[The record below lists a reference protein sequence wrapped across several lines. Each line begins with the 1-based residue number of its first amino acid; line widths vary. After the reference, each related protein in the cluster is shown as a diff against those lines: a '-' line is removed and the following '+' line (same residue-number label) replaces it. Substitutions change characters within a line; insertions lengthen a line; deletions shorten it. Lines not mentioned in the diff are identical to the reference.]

1 MKNRNNV
8 KTVLK
13 SYQKYVEMEK
23 KIANPD
29 ILLFRTCQSDFI
41 EIVYE
46 LYRQPSY
53 IQMYTWPLWRGS
65 KDISCTFIYLY
76 IKELSCEI

>member
-1 MKNRNNV
+1 MFYNAKER
-8 KTVLK
+8 KTEIMSTVLK

-41 EIVYE
+41 EIVHK
-46 LYRQPSY
+46 LYGQPSY
-53 IQMYTWPLWRGS
+53 IQMYT
-65 KDISCTFIYLY
+65 
-76 IKELSCEI
+76 